1 MFNDDVTSQIVGKV
15 KIYDKDTGKVL
26 LEKKNAIHPGNMAY
40 VLASALAGKPTS
52 VNSAGAPP
60 IVNWMAFGNGGS
72 NSTTTLEYRAPR
84 VFGNYDQLP
93 ITASNST
100 LYAKVY
106 EQETVNTVYYAGE
119 VMDSNESVPANTA
132 KIVCSVEVNH
142 TAYEDAVKI
151 VDPSLNL
158 PETDSSPDML
168 SVNAFTIDEIG
179 LMAGV
184 TTNGDMDESKTTML
198 THVTFHPVLL
208 SANRTIIIDY
218 TITIQVN

>member
-1 MFNDDVTSQIVGKV
+1 MFNDNIMSQIIGTV

-40 VLASALAGKPTS
+40 ALASALAGKPTS
-52 VNSAGAPP
+52 INSNGGSP

-72 NSTTTLEYRAPR
+72 KSTTTLEYRAPR

-93 ITASNST
+93 IPSSNST
-100 LYAKVY
+100 LYAKTY
-106 EQETVNTVYYAGE
+106 EQLTTNTVYYAGE
-119 VMDSNESVPANTA
+119 MMDTNESVPENTA
-132 KIVCSVEVNH
+132 KIVCSVEVDHN
-142 TAYEDAVKI
+142 AYEESVKI
-151 VDPSLNL
+151 IDPGLRL
-158 PETDSSPDML
+158 PETDSSPDTN

-184 TTNGDMDESKTTML
+184 TSDGAMDESKTMML

-218 TITIQVN
+218 TITIQLN

>member
-1 MFNDDVTSQIVGKV
+1 MFNDDVTSQIIGKV

-40 VLASALAGKPTS
+40 ILASALAGKPTS

-60 IVNWMAFGNGGS
+60 IVNWMSFGNGGS

-93 ITASNST
+93 ITSSNST
-100 LYAKVY
+100 LYSKVY

-119 VMDSNESVPANTA
+119 AMDSIESVPENTA

-142 TAYEDAVKI
+142 TAYEEAVKT
-151 VDPSLNL
+151 VDPSLAL
-158 PETDSSPDML
+158 PETDSSPDTQ
-168 SVNAFTIDEIG
+168 STNAFTIDEIG
-179 LMAGV
+179 LMSGV
-184 TTNGDMDESKTTML
+184 TSNGFMDESKTTML

-208 SANRTIIIDY
+208 SSNRTIIIDY

>member
-1 MFNDDVTSQIVGKV
+1 MFNDDVTSQIIGKV

-40 VLASALAGKPTS
+40 ILASALAGKPTS

-72 NSTTTLEYRAPR
+72 NSTSTLEYRAPR

-93 ITASNST
+93 ITSSNST
-100 LYAKVY
+100 LYSKMY
-106 EQETVNTVYYAGE
+106 EQETVNTVYYAGQA
-119 VMDSNESVPANTA
+119 MDSIESVPENTA

-142 TAYEDAVKI
+142 TAYEEAVKT
-151 VDPSLNL
+151 VDPSLSL
-158 PETDSSPDML
+158 PESDSSPDNQ
-168 SVNAFTIDEIG
+168 STNAFTIDEIG
-179 LMAGV
+179 LMSGV
-184 TTNGDMDESKTTML
+184 TSDGFMDESKTTML

-208 SANRTIIIDY
+208 SSNRTIIIDY